1 MISSEDALR
10 RLKNWKEKALFLC
23 GQFKTS
29 PGQEIDLPLVSVVAI
44 EREALVLNSRES
56 QSSFPETITLDDFEN
71 ASFSDGK
78 GEKDPQFAKAFSTP
92 ALVIFL
98 KDKSC
103 LTLIEP
109 PADFASILGDDELFE
124 A

>member
-1 MISSEDALR
+1 M
-10 RLKNWKEKALFLC
+10 
-23 GQFKTS
+23 
-29 PGQEIDLPLVSVVAI
+29 VAI